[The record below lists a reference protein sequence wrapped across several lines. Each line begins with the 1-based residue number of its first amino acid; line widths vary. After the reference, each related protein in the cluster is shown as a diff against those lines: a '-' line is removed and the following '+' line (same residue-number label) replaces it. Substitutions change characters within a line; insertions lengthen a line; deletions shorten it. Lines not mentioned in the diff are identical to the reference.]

1 MTTAPTT
8 PRVDHHRQYAGLVS
22 RLLALAVDAVLL
34 TVVTAA
40 IAAGAPAVWSAVL
53 GSAPAWLETTAGA
66 VALVLPFAY
75 FWISWWIAGSTAGD
89 LLFGLVVRRADG
101 SPVGAARAGV
111 RAFLGLLFAP
121 VWLVGM
127 VLTVTNPRRRA
138 LHDML
143 MGTVV
148 RQVGTE
154 AQRRLS

>member
-8 PRVDHHRQYAGLVS
+8 SRADQRQYAGLVS
-22 RLLALAVDAVLL
+22 RLLALGVDAVLL
-34 TVVTAA
+34 TVVAAA
-40 IAAGAPAVWSAVL
+40 IAAGVPAVWSAVL

-66 VALVLPFAY
+66 VALLLPFVY
-75 FWISWWIAGSTAGD
+75 FWASWWIPGSTAGE
-89 LLFGLVVRRADG
+89 LLFGLVVRRSDG
-101 SPVGAARAGV
+101 SPVGAVRSGV

-127 VLTVTNPRRRA
+127 VLTVSNPRRRA
-138 LHDML
+138 LHDVL

-154 AQRRLS
+154 VSGR